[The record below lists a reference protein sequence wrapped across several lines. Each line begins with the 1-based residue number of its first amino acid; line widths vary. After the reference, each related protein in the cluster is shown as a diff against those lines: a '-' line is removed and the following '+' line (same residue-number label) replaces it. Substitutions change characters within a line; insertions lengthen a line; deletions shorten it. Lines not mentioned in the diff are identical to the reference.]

1 VFDWG
6 EEESMAFLTDA
17 LEGLAG
23 LPQPAVLA
31 VTGAL
36 TLAEC
41 TLGVGFLAPG
51 ESALLLASTTVTSVP
66 RFLVM
71 WLVVSVCAVA
81 GDSIGYYLGRRF
93 GDRLRDSRLVG
104 KVGRQHWD
112 KASEL
117 LRRRG
122 AWAVFAA
129 RFMPVVRT
137 LVPASAGASKLEYRR
152 FLSASIAGA
161 VCWSALHIG
170 IGSAA
175 GASAKYIESVFNGA
189 MWVLLAVGVLIGVVV
204 VLRRRKRDT
213 AAEVRELEEVA

>member
-1 VFDWG
+1 
-6 EEESMAFLTDA
+6 MAFLTDA

-51 ESALLLASTTVTSVP
+51 ETALLLASTTVTSVP
-66 RFLVM
+66 RFAVM
-71 WLVVSVCAVA
+71 WLVVTVCAVA
-81 GDSIGYYLGRRF
+81 GDSIGYYLGRRY
-93 GDRLRDSRLVG
+93 GDRLRDSRLVRG
-104 KVGRQHWD
+104 IGRQHWD
-112 KASEL
+112 KASDL

-122 AWAVFAA
+122 AWAVFVA

-152 FLSASIAGA
+152 FLPASVAGA
-161 VCWSALHIG
+161 ACWSALHIG

-175 GASAKYIESVFNGA
+175 GASAKYVESVFNGA
-189 MWVLLAVGVLIGVVV
+189 MWVLLGIAVVVGAVV
-204 VLRRRKRDT
+204 VLRRCGKA
-213 AAEVRELEEVA
+213 AAEPRELEEVA

>member
-1 VFDWG
+1 M
-6 EEESMAFLTDA
+6 SFLTDA

-51 ESALLLASTTVTSVP
+51 ESALLLASTTVTTVP

-71 WLVVSVCAVA
+71 WLVVSVCAIA
-81 GDSIGYYLGRRF
+81 GDSIGYYLGRRY
-93 GDRLRDSRLVG
+93 GDRLRDSRIVR
-104 KVGRQHWD
+104 KVGQQHWD
-112 KASEL
+112 KAGEL

-152 FLSASIAGA
+152 FLPASIAGA

-170 IGSAA
+170 IGATA
-175 GASAKYIESVFNGA
+175 GASAKYVESVFNGA
-189 MWVLLAVGVLIGVVV
+189 MWVLLGVAAVIGLVV
-204 VLRRRKRDT
+204 VLRRRRQ
-213 AAEVRELEEVA
+213 AAAVKAVELEEVS

>member
-1 VFDWG
+1 
-6 EEESMAFLTDA
+6 MALLTDA

-41 TLGVGFLAPG
+41 TLGVGFIAPG

-71 WLVVSVCAVA
+71 WLVVSVCAAV
-81 GDSIGYYLGRRF
+81 GDSVGYFLGRRY
-93 GDRLRDSRLVG
+93 GDRLRDS
-104 KVGRQHWD
+104 KVVRKLGQEHWD
-112 KASEL
+112 RAGEL

-122 AWAVFAA
+122 AWAVLVA

-152 FLSASIAGA
+152 FLPASIAGA
-161 VCWSALHIG
+161 VSWSALHIG

-175 GASAKYIESVFNGA
+175 GASAKYIESVFNGV
-189 MWVLLAVGVLIGVVV
+189 MWVLLGLAVVVGAVV
-204 VLRRRKRDT
+204 VLRRRK
-213 AAEVRELEEVA
+213 AAARQGRLPEPELEEVA

>member
-1 VFDWG
+1 MTFV
-6 EEESMAFLTDA
+6 TDA
-17 LEGLAG
+17 LEGLAS
-23 LPQPAVLA
+23 LPQPTVLA

-51 ESALLLASTTVTSVP
+51 ESALLLASTTVTTMP

-71 WLVVSVCAVA
+71 WLVVTVCAVA
-81 GDSIGYYLGRRF
+81 GDSIGYFLGRRF
-93 GDRLRDSRLVG
+93 GDRLRDSKIVRKAG
-104 KVGRQHWD
+104 QQHWD

-137 LVPASAGASKLEYRR
+137 LVPASAGASKLEYHR
-152 FLSASIAGA
+152 FLPASIAGA

-189 MWVLLAVGVLIGVVV
+189 MWILLGVAAVIGLIVL
-204 VLRRRKRDT
+204 LRRRKQAT
-213 AAEVRELEEVA
+213 AADAGRLEEVA

>member
-1 VFDWG
+1 
-6 EEESMAFLTDA
+6 MALLTDA

-41 TLGVGFLAPG
+41 TLGVGFIAPG
-51 ESALLLASTTVTSVP
+51 ESALLLAATTVTSVP

-81 GDSIGYYLGRRF
+81 GDSIGYFLGRRY
-93 GDRLRDSRLVG
+93 GDRLRDS
-104 KVGRQHWD
+104 KVVRKLGQEHWD
-112 KASEL
+112 KAGAL
-117 LRRRG
+117 LRKRG
-122 AWAVFAA
+122 AWAVFFA

-152 FLSASIAGA
+152 FLPASIAGA
-161 VCWSALHIG
+161 VSWSALHIG

-189 MWVLLAVGVLIGVVV
+189 MWALMAIAAVVAVVLT
-204 VLRRRKRDT
+204 LRRRRKT
-213 AAEVRELEEVA
+213 AKPTAEPRELEEVA

>member
-1 VFDWG
+1 M
-6 EEESMAFLTDA
+6 SFLTDA

-23 LPQPAVLA
+23 LPQPALLA
-31 VTGAL
+31 ATGAL

-51 ESALLLASTTVTSVP
+51 ETALLLASTTVTSVP

-71 WLVVSVCAVA
+71 WLVVTVCAVA
-81 GDSIGYYLGRRF
+81 GDSIGYFLGRRF
-93 GDRLRDSRLVG
+93 GDRLRDSRMIRKMG
-104 KVGRQHWD
+104 QQHWD
-112 KASEL
+112 NAGEL

-122 AWAVFAA
+122 AWAVFVA

-152 FLSASIAGA
+152 FLPASIAGA
-161 VCWSALHIG
+161 ACWSALHIG

-175 GASAKYIESVFNGA
+175 GASAKYVESVFNGA
-189 MWVLLAVGVLIGVVV
+189 MWVVLGVAAVVGAIV
-204 VLRRRKRDT
+204 VLRRRKQAKT
-213 AAEVRELEEVA
+213 ADDRQLEEVA

>member
-1 VFDWG
+1 
-6 EEESMAFLTDA
+6 MALLTDA

-51 ESALLLASTTVTSVP
+51 ESALLLAATTVTSAP

-81 GDSIGYYLGRRF
+81 GDSIGYFLGRRY
-93 GDRLRDSRLVG
+93 GHRLRDS
-104 KVGRQHWD
+104 KVVRKLGQEHWD
-112 KASEL
+112 KACEL

-122 AWAVFAA
+122 AWAVFFA

-137 LVPASAGASKLEYRR
+137 LVPASAGTCKLEYRR
-152 FLSASIAGA
+152 FLPASIAGA
-161 VCWSALHIG
+161 VSWSALHIG

-189 MWVLLAVGVLIGVVV
+189 MWVLMAVAVLVGAAV
-204 VLRRRKRDT
+204 VLRKRRKARAD
-213 AAEVRELEEVA
+213 AVRPEPRELEEVA

>member
-1 VFDWG
+1 
-6 EEESMAFLTDA
+6 MALLTDA

-71 WLVVSVCAVA
+71 WLVVSVCAVV
-81 GDSIGYYLGRRF
+81 GDSIGYFLGRRY
-93 GDRLRDSRLVG
+93 GDRLRDS
-104 KVGRQHWD
+104 KVVRKLGREHWD
-112 KASEL
+112 RAGEL

-122 AWAVFAA
+122 AWAVFVA

-137 LVPASAGASKLEYRR
+137 LVPASAGACKLEYRR
-152 FLSASIAGA
+152 FLPASIAGA
-161 VCWSALHIG
+161 VSWAALHIA

-175 GASAKYIESVFNGA
+175 GASAKYIESVFNGV
-189 MWVLLAVGVLIGVVV
+189 MWVLLGVAVVVGVVV
-204 VLRRRKRDT
+204 FLRKRRK
-213 AAEVRELEEVA
+213 AAPEEPRELEEVA

>member
-1 VFDWG
+1 
-6 EEESMAFLTDA
+6 MAFLTDA
-17 LEGLAG
+17 LAGLAG

-51 ESALLLASTTVTSVP
+51 ESALLLASTTVTTVP

-81 GDSIGYYLGRRF
+81 GDSIGYYLGRRY
-93 GDRLRDSRLVG
+93 GDRLRDSKIVS

-122 AWAVFAA
+122 AWAVFVA

-152 FLSASIAGA
+152 FLPASIAGA

-175 GASAKYIESVFNGA
+175 GASAKYIESVFSGA
-189 MWVLLAVGVLIGVVV
+189 MWVLLAVAVLVGVIV
-204 VLRRRKRDT
+204 VLRRRRQ
-213 AAEVRELEEVA
+213 AAATEPRELEEVA